1 MSINPDI
8 EETRIFQ
15 KLARE
20 FVVLCDL
27 EDISYGDKPH
37 YTLLHIYATA
47 MSGISVKTAMEKY
60 PCLCDAMTAA
70 DNQFRRF
77 DWPSLAIAVDQVRG
91 KSLYGIEA
99 S

>member
-8 EETRIFQ
+8 EETRIFL

-27 EDISYGDKPH
+27 EDTTYGNKDH
-37 YTLLHIYATA
+37 YALLHIYAKA
-47 MSGISVKTAMEKY
+47 MTGISVKTAMERF

-77 DWPSLAIAVDQVRG
+77 DWPSLAIAVDHVRG
-91 KSLYGIEA
+91 KAVFGFEA

>member
-8 EETRIFQ
+8 EETRIFL

-20 FVVLCDL
+20 FVELCDL
-27 EDISYGDKPH
+27 EDISYGDKEH
-37 YTLLHIYATA
+37 YTLLHIYGKA
-47 MSGISVKTAMEKY
+47 MVGKSVKYVMDNF
-60 PCLCDAMTAA
+60 PCLCDAMTAT

-91 KSLYGIEA
+91 KSVFGFE
-99 S
+99 SS

>member
-1 MSINPDI
+1 MSVNPDI

-20 FVVLCDL
+20 FVRLCDL
-27 EDISYGDKPH
+27 EDTTYGDKPH
-37 YTLLHIYATA
+37 YTLLHIYAKA
-47 MSGISVKTAMEKY
+47 MTGQSVQYLMREY

-91 KSLYGIEA
+91 KSMFGFEA